1 MRKLTNP
8 AIMLCLSY
16 FLCAGEPVAAEA
28 ITPAGK
34 YVVVVSQSTNDHPE
48 WRAVVKALTNKYPRA
63 EVIIYPQ
70 TVRDALDSLRHLS
83 PRWTCFVARP
93 EEATQAFVAEV
104 HQLTRKLDDDPFT
117 DTFWGILTG
126 YDAQNAL
133 QIAEHKSPLVIRKV
147 ASGTEVALDCCEQG
161 LWYDELVQGK
171 MVRKLPGE
179 PMEQL
184 PGPNDTTAALVDS
197 LNEYQ
202 ADLFVTSGHATERD
216 WQIGFRYRNGVFR
229 CSEGRLYGLD
239 TNGNKFPIDSP
250 NPKVY
255 LPIGNCLMGHIDG
268 LDAMALAWLN
278 SAGVKQMMGYTVP
291 TWYGYAGWGCLD
303 YFVEQPGR
311 YTFVEAFFAN
321 QHALVH
327 RLADDGTSGQDKR
340 GLAFDQ
346 DVVAL
351 YGDPAWEARMA
362 PKELSFE
369 QSLSIDNGRYAFEV
383 TPHLGEHS
391 FAPVNMNGSQ
401 RGGRPFVQF
410 LPDRVKDVQILE
422 GEDLQPI
429 ITDDF
434 ILVPRPASCDPNRTY
449 RVVFQAE
456 SFPAQPTSVVVE

>member
-1 MRKLTNP
+1 MRKLTNT
-8 AIMLCLSY
+8 AILLYLSY
-16 FLCAGEPVAAEA
+16 FLCVGRSVAGEAPAV
-28 ITPAGK
+28 AGK
-34 YVVVVSQSTNDHPE
+34 YVVVVSQSTNDTRE
-48 WRAVVKALTNKYPRA
+48 WKPVVEALTDKYEGS
-63 EVIIYPQ
+63 EVVLYAQSI
-70 TVRDALDSLRHLS
+70 DEALDSLRHHS
-83 PRWTCFVARP
+83 PRWTCFVAQP
-93 EEATQAFVAEV
+93 EEATQAFVAQV

-133 QIAEHKSPLVIRKV
+133 QIAKHQSRLVIRKV

-171 MVRKLPGE
+171 MVRKRPGE

-184 PGPNDTTAALVDS
+184 QGPDDTTAALVDS
-197 LNEYQ
+197 LNEYK

-216 WQIGFRYRNGVFR
+216 WQIGFCYRNGVFR
-229 CSEGRLYGLD
+229 CSAGRLFGLD
-239 TNGNKFPIDSP
+239 TSGNKYPIDSP

-321 QHALVH
+321 QHALIR
-327 RLADDGTSGQDKR
+327 RLADDATSRQDKR

-362 PKELSFE
+362 PQELSFE
-369 QSLSIDNGRYAFEV
+369 TLHGLFEGQELQV
-383 TPHLGEHS
+383 AQGNALLRRRMGADFFGEI
-391 FAPVNMNGSQ
+391 
-401 RGGRPFVQF
+401 
-410 LPDRVKDVQILE
+410 LYLDRS
-422 GEDLQPI
+422 P
-429 ITDDF
+429 
-434 ILVPRPASCDPNRTY
+434 
-449 RVVFQAE
+449 
-456 SFPAQPTSVVVE
+456 